1 MKVDLTDKFTDEEF
15 LNWFMT
21 DTDAYDTDHNT
32 KLCYAECLDDDDE
45 ERQGVSVKLWFTV
58 ADMGDQWGDDW
69 DDSPYEVESGEPYD
83 SYIDENGT
91 RNCYNIYTLTV
102 ELPINRDRLKMPC
115 DYANR
120 SLSVGEINSGRA
132 AWLYFVG
139 TAHRCDGIA
148 VPAGIKVSEALEL
161 LKKATEQQNGK
172 TEKH

>member
-91 RNCYNIYTLTV
+91 RNCSEQCEV
-102 ELPINRDRLKMPC
+102 RRG
-115 DYANR
+115 YASVVLHIRARKR
-120 SLSVGEINSGRA
+120 SS
-132 AWLYFVG
+132 
-139 TAHRCDGIA
+139 
-148 VPAGIKVSEALEL
+148 
-161 LKKATEQQNGK
+161 
-172 TEKH
+172 